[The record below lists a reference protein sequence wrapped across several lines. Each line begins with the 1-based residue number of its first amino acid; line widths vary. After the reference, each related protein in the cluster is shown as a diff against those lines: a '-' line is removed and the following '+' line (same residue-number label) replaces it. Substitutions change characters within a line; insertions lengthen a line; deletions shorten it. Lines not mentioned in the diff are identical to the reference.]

1 MQARFLW
8 LGCHTKP
15 HRRHE
20 PTGECAPSVYSHFPP
35 TTNLQKKILRCPRDF
50 SDPLPPCVPLLVTTG
65 LLRIS
70 IAPRS
75 EASCTLRDRA
85 DQRTARL
92 ARGEKNRAEGRPVML
107 LRRLRKIALALAGE
121 FRDFGSPPCAPS
133 PEAAGWV
140 GRGPSARDKRME
152 GRGKLGWHSAVRS
165 IARPRPYS
173 GIADT
178 FWTRRL
184 SPRRPFLSA
193 PQLQLPIRFLA
204 CFVRAMLLHIQSM
217 CPGICEAT

>member
-1 MQARFLW
+1 MAWLPHETTPQARTDRRVRPIRLQSLSTHHQPAKENSSLPARFLRSTAP
-8 LGCHTKP
+8 LRSPSRH
-15 HRRHE
+15 HRL
-20 PTGECAPSVYSHFPP
+20 ASHQHR
-35 TTNLQKKILRCPRDF
+35 TSKR
-50 SDPLPPCVPLLVTTG
+50 SLVH
-65 LLRIS
+65 
-70 IAPRS
+70 
-75 EASCTLRDRA
+75 
-85 DQRTARL
+85 TARQSGPTNSPTRP
-92 ARGEKNRAEGRPVML
+92 RGKNRAEGRPVML

-152 GRGKLGWHSAVRS
+152 GRGKLGWDSAVRS

-193 PQLQLPIRFLA
+193 PQLQLPNRFLA